1 MSMIMS
7 SWRESTQKQYL
18 TYIHRWIIFCRERN
32 YDVFTSNVTYII
44 EFLGILFQDGLSY
57 SSINTARSA
66 ISAFLGVAKADSLGS
81 DMLVTRFMKGVS
93 RSRPTVA
100 RYKNVW
106 DVRLVLDMFRKQPLP
121 EFLSLYDL
129 SMRTVTLLALVS
141 AQRSQSIHLLDM
153 DNMPREEDKFS
164 FTLCG
169 NFKQSRIGHET
180 LEIILPAYQADIRL
194 CIVRTLGIYLDR
206 TAPLRKSS
214 KLFISTIQP
223 FQPVSKDTISRW
235 IRLALQMAGI
245 DVGVYKAHST
255 RAAATSAAQRKGVN
269 VKDILKVAGWA
280 REATFARFYSKPLLQ
295 DCEAN
300 FANAVLTK

>member
-7 SWRESTQKQYL
+7 SWRESTKKQYM
-18 TYIHRWIIFCRERN
+18 TYIHRWIIFCREHS
-32 YDVFTSNVTYII
+32 YDVFTSNVTHVID
-44 EFLGILFQDGLSY
+44 FLGILFQDGLSY
-57 SSINTARSA
+57 SAINTARSS
-66 ISAFLGVAKADSLGS
+66 ISAFLGVAKTDSLGS

-106 DVRLVLDMFRKQPLP
+106 DVSLVLDMFRKQLLP
-121 EFLSLYDL
+121 EYLSLYDL

-141 AQRSQSIHLLDM
+141 AQRSQSIHLLDI
-153 DNMPREEDKFS
+153 DNMSREADKYI

-169 NFKQSRIGHET
+169 DFKQSRIWHET
-180 LEIILPAYQADIRL
+180 LQIILPAYQSDIRL

-206 TAPLRKSS
+206 TASLRKSS
-214 KLFISTIQP
+214 KLFVSTIKP
-223 FQPVSKDTISRW
+223 FNPVSKDTISRW
-235 IRLALQMAGI
+235 IRMTLKIAGI
-245 DVGVYKAHST
+245 DVSVYKAHSM
-255 RAAATSAAQRKGVN
+255 RAAATSAAQRKGVKVN
-269 VKDILKVAGWA
+269 DILQVAGWA

-295 DCEAN
+295 DCGSI